1 MTSNFDQYEKYI
13 LHKSPHLDI
22 RRDSQG
28 LIDLNYYRYQLERP
42 ILFALAHVLQC
53 SLLIFSSSSSIQQQP
68 EMIQIGNNT
77 DEKLIVLLKN
87 ESTQRFTSA
96 RTTCK

>member
-1 MTSNFDQYEKYI
+1 MKSNFDQYEKYI
-13 LHKSPHLDI
+13 LHKPPHLDI

-42 ILFALAHVLQC
+42 ILFALAHILQC
-53 SLLIFSSSSSIQQQP
+53 SLFIFSSSSSLQQQP
-68 EMIQIGNNT
+68 EMIHIDNNT
-77 DEKLIVLLKN
+77 NDQLIVLLKN

-96 RTTCK
+96 RATCK